1 MHPRFGCSSPESS
14 SFALCPSL
22 DPIPAPVAAE
32 MGDSDVGPLKLKSQ
46 KNVRVGF
53 GFGRSSGGE
62 KLLVYLALYGI
73 DPVKMIL
80 FSGDQ
85 EEGSSG

>member
-46 KNVRVGF
+46 KMFGSGSGSVGVRA
-53 GFGRSSGGE
+53 E
-62 KLLVYLALYGI
+62 KNCWFTWLSTA
-73 DPVKMIL
+73 
-80 FSGDQ
+80 
-85 EEGSSG
+85 